1 MFQKAS
7 KRSVTGR
14 CEKIRRNQPEINFS
28 CFHLPLSLPFQS
40 SLSYQAAVLEYSMT
54 WLTTVINGCQAE
66 CKTNRLDKLPR
77 IKIGTS
83 SAAPPSSLPWAL
95 LRNKTDRWSFFWKG
109 EEPETGMTRDDQGIL
124 SRLAL
129 SQTTLSFAST
139 FQPTFVVFFSF
150 LGFFWSVSSCQVN
163 WNSSSTPGNHR
174 KQTTETIAKIL
185 WCLRSQI
192 DPLVFIILLFTGP
205 FTSSFIMHLHFEWF
219 ETKKTAP
226 KDHTFAS
233 ILIHI
238 QTSHVEYTIVPGLPR
253 HCYTRLVCFTTWQ
266 TTESCLS
273 GCGRSLN
280 LLHHFANYGCT
291 AMPTLSSKLWTVLNQ
306 NCVPSEL
313 G

>member
-1 MFQKAS
+1 M
-7 KRSVTGR
+7 
-14 CEKIRRNQPEINFS
+14 N
-28 CFHLPLSLPFQS
+28 
-40 SLSYQAAVLEYSMT
+40 
-54 WLTTVINGCQAE
+54 
-66 CKTNRLDKLPR
+66 
-77 IKIGTS
+77 
-83 SAAPPSSLPWAL
+83 
-95 LRNKTDRWSFFWKG
+95 FWK
-109 EEPETGMTRDDQGIL
+109 EELETGMTRDDQGIL

-129 SQTTLSFAST
+129 SQKTLSFAST

-163 WNSSSTPGNHR
+163 WNSSSTPGNPS
-174 KQTTETIAKIL
+174 KQTTETIANIL
-185 WCLRSQI
+185 WCLGSQI

-205 FTSSFIMHLHFEWF
+205 FTGSFIMHLHFEWF

-238 QTSHVEYTIVPGLPR
+238 QTSHIEYTFVPGLPR
-253 HCYTRLVCFTTWQ
+253 HCYTPHGRQQSLASRGVEDLWICFTI
-266 TTESCLS
+266 
-273 GCGRSLN
+273 
-280 LLHHFANYGCT
+280 FANYGCT